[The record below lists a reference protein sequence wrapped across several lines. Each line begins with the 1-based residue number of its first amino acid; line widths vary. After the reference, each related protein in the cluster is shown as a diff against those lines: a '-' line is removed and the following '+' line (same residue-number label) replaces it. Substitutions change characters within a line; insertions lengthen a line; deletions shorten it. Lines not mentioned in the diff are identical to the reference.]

1 MSHVFRKNKGKRGPI
16 DVFDI
21 VSNVIAQHLA
31 SEPITLPSFTQVAG
45 DAYLSLKK
53 TKNNITTLA
62 STSYCDQT
70 TEQI

>member
-1 MSHVFRKNKGKRGPI
+1 MFRKNKGKRGPI

-45 DAYLSLKK
+45 EVSAPDNESLDAGEACLRRKK
-53 TKNNITTLA
+53 KQRA
-62 STSYCDQT
+62 K
-70 TEQI
+70 